1 MNEYEIYKKSLGNV
15 PTFLNK
21 YLELDIVQRLK
32 GISLLC
38 GMDYAS
44 RAAYDFD
51 YYISRYDHSL
61 NVALITWNMTHDK
74 TQTLAGLFH
83 DISTPVFSHVIDY
96 LNHDYVNQES
106 TEEKTK
112 EILNSSWELKK
123 YLNEDGIKFDDICD
137 FKKYSVVDL
146 ERPSLCADRLDGTL
160 AAGINWTKTVSGLE
174 ASRIIDNLFL
184 TKNEK
189 GKDEIA
195 FKDEE
200 CALTFTSVND
210 TINKASHSNV
220 DNFMMNLLSDIVR
233 DVINLKI
240 VDYESLFYITEEEFI
255 ECVEDNLDLSEELN
269 RKWYLFKNVK
279 EFPKREYPK
288 VKNKII
294 NPLVVDKRLK

>member
-233 DVINLKI
+233 DAINLKI
-240 VDYESLFYITEEEFI
+240 VDYDSLFYITEEEFI
-255 ECVEDNLDLSEELN
+255 QCVEDNLDLSEELN

-279 EFPKREYPK
+279 EFPKMEYPK